1 MVLRWRLR
9 FACGILTETTLKTC
23 KEGSRLGF
31 LTAVRRTGGICPLC
45 RRLGMVVECFSSF
58 TRLLNKCVK
67 KMNPF
72 PVIILCLELFLALL
86 LMTLY
91 VNKSVMTVIISF
103 IMGSM
108 ALLFYYYHFKK
119 KSITSLQELNCRL
132 TGIKLPK
139 KKGNF
144 VFD

>member
-1 MVLRWRLR
+1 
-9 FACGILTETTLKTC
+9 
-23 KEGSRLGF
+23 
-31 LTAVRRTGGICPLC
+31 
-45 RRLGMVVECFSSF
+45 
-58 TRLLNKCVK
+58 
-67 KMNPF
+67 MNPF